1 VRIDTVQLPSMEG
14 KSPAEFLKEVEQ
26 KLGDTMQLVMKL
38 NNEIESLK
46 ARVAS
51 LEQGARFA

>member
-1 VRIDTVQLPSMEG
+1 MEG